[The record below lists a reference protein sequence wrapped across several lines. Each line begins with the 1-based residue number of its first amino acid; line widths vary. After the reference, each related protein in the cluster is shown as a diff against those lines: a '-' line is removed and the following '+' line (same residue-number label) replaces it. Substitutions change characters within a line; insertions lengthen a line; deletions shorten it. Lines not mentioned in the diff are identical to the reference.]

1 MEGPMRRVRLFFVAA
16 ALLVVATTG
25 AALTVRALGDGPA
38 PSTVW
43 VTGMRIDGKNATA
56 HVRIT
61 NVSGDATNFFSV
73 HYTVQAPGGGEPLSL
88 LAAGPNG
95 ATLLNGRTLE
105 LDLGEI
111 VTKYRAS
118 FGSPA
123 YRGPVRLVAYA
134 TSTGVPFGP
143 DTVQVS
149 VVQKEGAAMFD
160 PLVEWR

>member
-1 MEGPMRRVRLFFVAA
+1 MYRARRLFAAA
-16 ALLVVATTG
+16 ALLVVATAG
-25 AALTVRALGDGPA
+25 AALTVRALGDAPA

-43 VTGMRIDGKNATA
+43 ITGMRIDGNKTTA
-56 HVRIT
+56 RVRIT

-73 HYTVQAPGGGEPLSL
+73 HYTVQAPGGGEPLSR
-88 LAAGPNG
+88 LAAGPDG
-95 ATLLNGRTLE
+95 ATLLNGRTVE

-111 VTKYRAS
+111 VTAYRAS
-118 FGSPA
+118 FGAPA

-143 DTVQVS
+143 DTVQVTA
-149 VVQKEGAAMFD
+149 VQKEGAAMFD